1 MKLVSWNINGANAA
15 AKKGLIEFMLSEK
28 ADVFCFQEVKVSEK
42 TIQKEL
48 LEIQGY
54 SQYYWN
60 ASKTKNGHAGVIS
73 YVKDGLKPLNFFY
86 EIGND
91 DIDQQGR
98 VVTLEFNEFFLVNCY
113 FTNAGN
119 ELVNLDKKMVF
130 NDETLAYFERLRE
143 KKSVVICGDFN
154 VAHKEI
160 DLKHPM
166 ANRKNAGFTDEERD
180 KFTELIES
188 GYVDSFREF
197 EKGPDHYTWW
207 SYRTKSREKNVGWR
221 IDYFVVSKEFMP
233 KVKES
238 TILSSVMGSDHCPI
252 RLIVE

>member
-15 AKKGLIEFMLSEK
+15 AKKGLIDFMLSEN

-48 LEIQGY
+48 LEIPGY
-54 SQYYWN
+54 SKYYWN
-60 ASKTKNGHAGVIS
+60 ASKAKNGHAGVIS
-73 YVKDGLKPLNFFY
+73 YVKDGIKPVNFSD

-98 VVTLEFNEFFLVNCY
+98 VITLEFNEFFLVNCY

-160 DLKHPM
+160 DLKHPK
-166 ANRKNAGFTDEERD
+166 ANRNNAGFTDEERA

-221 IDYFVVSKEFMP
+221 IDYFVVSNELMP

-238 TILSSVMGSDHCPI
+238 SILNSVMGSDHCPI